1 MSCLGT
7 SIGDLNDH
15 SGLDVDGRQLL
26 DVLGHRVHI
35 DDTLVDTHLEEGQ
48 DHRHYRVRSEGSE

>member
-1 MSCLGT
+1 MPSGSCLGS
-7 SIGDLNDH
+7 SIGDLNDD

-35 DDTLVDTHLEEGQ
+35 DDALVDSHLQ
-48 DHRHYRVRSEGSE
+48 RMRKIISRLQCL